1 MAAPSEN
8 VMQGTLTGRHILIVE
23 DDPMIALDMTEALE
37 PTGASI
43 ATTHTFA
50 EALVLIEQNDLSGA
64 ILDHGLPDGDSAKLC
79 ARLKE
84 REVPFFIYSGYP
96 PDKGPCADA
105 LHIAKPAPDRTLV
118 SAMVRL
124 IGDRKKTTLHLPA

>member
-1 MAAPSEN
+1 
-8 VMQGTLTGRHILIVE
+8 MQGALAGRKILIVE
-23 DDPMIALDMTEALE
+23 DDPLITLDMTEALE

-43 ATTHTFA
+43 ITTNTLVQ
-50 EALVLIEQNDLSGA
+50 ALALIDQDDLSGA
-64 ILDHGLPDGDSAKLC
+64 ILDLGLPDGDSTELC

-96 PDKGPCADA
+96 PPNGSCAEA

-118 SAMVRL
+118 SAMIRL
-124 IGDRKKTTLHLPA
+124 IGEGKKPTLHLPD

>member
-1 MAAPSEN
+1 
-8 VMQGTLTGRHILIVE
+8 MQGALAGRKILIVE
-23 DDPMIALDMTEALE
+23 DDPLITLDMTEALE

-43 ATTHTFA
+43 ITTNTLVQ
-50 EALVLIEQNDLSGA
+50 ALALIDQDDLSGA
-64 ILDHGLPDGDSAKLC
+64 ILDLGLPDGDSTELC

-96 PDKGPCADA
+96 PANGSCAEA

-124 IGDRKKTTLHLPA
+124 IGEGKKPTLHLPD